1 MQALRYIVTLT
12 IAPAFFAAAIYLCLG
27 RIIVVYG
34 EHVSRFRPRTYT
46 LTFIACDVLSL
57 VFQAAG
63 GALASA
69 ANTQKDLQ
77 TGVDVM
83 LAGLGLQVASMTLFI
98 ILSAEFAWRV
108 HQSKHDL
115 NPTHVALRESKLFKF
130 FLFGTCQL
138 TGPCTAGVSADL
150 MNLQGLASQRSQSSS
165 VASTVSQ
172 SCLEASKESLP
183 TMRRPH
189 I

>member
-1 MQALRYIVTLT
+1 MRRYIVTLT

-34 EHVSRFRPRTYT
+34 DNISRFRPRTYT
-46 LTFIACDVLSL
+46 LTFIGCDVLSL

-69 ANTQKDLQ
+69 ANTQTDLQ

-98 ILSAEFAWRV
+98 VLAGEFAWRL
-108 HQSKHDL
+108 SRTTL
-115 NPTHVALRESKLFKF
+115 EMNPTHRALRDSKVFKF
-130 FLFGTCQL
+130 FLFGTHPSHWSF
-138 TGPCTAGVSADL
+138 G
-150 MNLQGLASQRSQSSS
+150 
-165 VASTVSQ
+165 
-172 SCLEASKESLP
+172 
-183 TMRRPH
+183 
-189 I
+189 